1 MLSAPFVWAAVLW
14 VDWAVAVLRENN
26 GAAAATALATRAVR
40 REIKL
45 SLSPASFDFIMPPS
59 SGANAKFEN
68 P

>member
-26 GAAAATALATRAVR
+26 GAAVATALATRAVR

-45 SLSPASFDFIMPPS
+45 SLSLASFDFIMPPC
-59 SGANAKFEN
+59 SGANANFEN